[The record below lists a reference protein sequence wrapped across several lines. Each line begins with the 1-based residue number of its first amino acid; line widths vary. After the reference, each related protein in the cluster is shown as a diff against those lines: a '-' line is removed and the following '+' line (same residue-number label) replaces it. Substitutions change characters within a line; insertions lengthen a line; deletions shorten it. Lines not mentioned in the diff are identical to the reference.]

1 MNNLP
6 AIQNNNLN
14 KIEDFQ
20 EIVNQIE
27 HVLAVVGLPSEN
39 IFTKPNERCVV
50 FRNLGDVI
58 SNVPKEKLGES
69 FYISKFIA
77 AVFSGLFD
85 AALNYLWDETIK
97 ELRIKIAHY
106 DIVYFYDVVLKDSN
120 KRKEYKDADDLVKLS
135 DRDLLLGA
143 KEIDLITDVGFQEL
157 TNIGY
162 MRNWVSAAH
171 PNNYELSGLQ
181 LATFLETCIKN
192 VISLNI
198 DKTAIAIQQILSN
211 MRKETLL
218 PDDTVN
224 QLVINFSDFK
234 ETQINSLCQGLFGIY
249 TEPKSS
255 EINRTNIKKIIK
267 PLWERANNEVKYKIG
282 LKYGSFS
289 INGDDERKQ
298 LSESFLKFV
307 NGMKYIPDDV
317 KAAKI
322 ISLLEDL
329 VNANDSFNN
338 FYVEPNIARELSSLI
353 SETRIPTII
362 EKDYVSKILYVFLT
376 NGSGTAWNAE
386 GYYIDMI
393 HNFTEMQKIIALSL
407 IEQDEFIKRKLNYSL
422 CVKKYKQFLQLLL
435 PQFSD
440 QVIITLIDLILHFT
454 GPFTEVMKDSNIK
467 TAFGSF
473 KKSYNLG

>member
-50 FRNLGDVI
+50 FRNLGDII

-143 KEIDLITDVGFQEL
+143 KEIDLITDVGFHEL

-298 LSESFLKFV
+298 L
-307 NGMKYIPDDV
+307 
-317 KAAKI
+317 
-322 ISLLEDL
+322 
-329 VNANDSFNN
+329 
-338 FYVEPNIARELSSLI
+338 
-353 SETRIPTII
+353 
-362 EKDYVSKILYVFLT
+362 
-376 NGSGTAWNAE
+376 
-386 GYYIDMI
+386 
-393 HNFTEMQKIIALSL
+393 
-407 IEQDEFIKRKLNYSL
+407 
-422 CVKKYKQFLQLLL
+422 
-435 PQFSD
+435 
-440 QVIITLIDLILHFT
+440 
-454 GPFTEVMKDSNIK
+454 
-467 TAFGSF
+467 
-473 KKSYNLG
+473 